1 MIDRREPTLSRSALA
16 VLAAVAALGAAAVP
30 TLAAPAPNEDTLK
43 RRAILP
49 AEATAPAPWNGAP
62 SAEPAPAPG
71 SSQPVGGFSALLD
84 APGNDIYWAMPDNG
98 FGNKQNS
105 RSFILRVYRVRANWE
120 TARGGRGDVQI
131 LDWIQLSDPDE
142 QIPFKIVREGS
153 EDRILTG
160 GDFDPE
166 SMRIAPDGT
175 LWFGE
180 EFGPFLLHTD
190 AAGKVLDAPI
200 PARGVR
206 SPQYPGFTPED
217 EPRAS
222 LNSSNG
228 FEGMALSTNGKKLYP
243 ALEGPLRTDP
253 DKTRRWIYE
262 FDLRTQR
269 YTGTRFQY
277 RVADPSYLIS
287 DFTALGD
294 GRYVVLERDNF
305 ENTKAVHK
313 RAFVI
318 DLNRVGPDGFLV
330 KREVLDL
337 LNVRDPAR
345 IAGLPR
351 PGDFGIG
358 KPFKMPYQTIEA
370 VLPEGDQRLVIVN
383 DTNFGSRG
391 RNLNLPDYSDFINV
405 RVPDLLEER
414 KRGDGGGGR
423 PGDGENDDSAESGS
437 SRATSSRTARQG

>member
-1 MIDRREPTLSRSALA
+1 MASFSDRRGLTLTRSAVASLLA
-16 VLAAVAALGAAAVP
+16 IAALGAAAVP
-30 TLAAPAPNEDTLK
+30 AHASPPQSEDFLRK
-43 RRAILP
+43 RAILP
-49 AEATAPAPWNGAP
+49 AEATAPAPWAGAP
-62 SAEPAPAPG
+62 STEPSSAPG
-71 SSQPVGGFSALLD
+71 ATQPIGGFSALLD
-84 APGNDIYWAMPDNG
+84 APGRDVYWAMPDNG

-105 RSFILRVYRVRANWE
+105 RSFILRVYRIRADWE
-120 TARGGRGDVQI
+120 TARGGEGGVKI

-142 QIPFKIVREGS
+142 RIPFEIVREGF

-166 SMRIAPDGT
+166 SLRIAPDGT

-190 AAGKVLDAPI
+190 ARGRVLEAPI

-206 SPQYPGFTPED
+206 SPQYPGFGPED
-217 EPRAS
+217 EQRAN
-222 LNSSNG
+222 LGSSNG
-228 FEGMALSTNGKKLYP
+228 FEGMALSTDAKRLYP

-262 FDLRTQR
+262 FDLATER
-269 YTGTRFQY
+269 YTGKRLQY

-305 ENTKAVHK
+305 ENAQAVHK

-318 DLNRVGPDGFLV
+318 DLNRAGPDGFLV

-337 LNVRDPAR
+337 LSIRDRARISEPAR
-345 IAGLPR
+345 Q
-351 PGDFGIG
+351 GDFGIG
-358 KPFKMPYQTIEA
+358 DPFKMPYVTIEA
-370 VLPEGDQRLVIVN
+370 VLPEGDQRLVLVN

-391 RNLNLPDYSDFINV
+391 RNSGLPDYSDLVNV
-405 RVPDLLEER
+405 RVPDLR
-414 KRGDGGGGR
+414 
-423 PGDGENDDSAESGS
+423 
-437 SRATSSRTARQG
+437 